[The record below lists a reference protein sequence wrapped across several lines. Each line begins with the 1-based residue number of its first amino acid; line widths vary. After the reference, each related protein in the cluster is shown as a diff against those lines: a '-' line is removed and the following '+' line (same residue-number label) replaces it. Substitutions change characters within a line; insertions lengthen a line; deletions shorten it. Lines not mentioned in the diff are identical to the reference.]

1 MKTEN
6 IFKFMFL
13 LIAKKNYMINNT
25 DLDACILHV
34 YTLDKLNSSTEL
46 KTIHAYL
53 EITFNFNSRIVG
65 NGVA

>member
-1 MKTEN
+1 
-6 IFKFMFL
+6 
-13 LIAKKNYMINNT
+13 MINNT
-25 DLDACILHV
+25 DLDTYILHV

-46 KTIHAYL
+46 KTLHAFS